1 MEEVQTKSKVLIGI
15 VILFFA
21 AVINLQAQEL
31 NAKVTVN
38 SDRIQGTNKNVF
50 ITMEKAISQFVNTTQ
65 WSSTTWSANE
75 RIDCSFSVT
84 ILEQSSDNSFRAE
97 LLVQS
102 RRPVYNSSYT
112 TTLLNF
118 RDTKL
123 NFDYTENTVIVLQQ
137 NALNS
142 NLEAT
147 IAFYANLI
155 LALDFD
161 SFSPLGGGVFYRQAQ
176 NISSLA
182 QSNLGWS
189 GWSTF
194 DDNKSKGS
202 IINALTDESLKA
214 FRELVYTYHRKGL
227 DEMAANPD
235 RARTTILNALPVLK
249 EIRQV
254 RSSEIILQMFGD
266 SKVDEIVAIAEKA
279 TKEEKKETY
288 DLLRSLYPTL
298 SGQLEP
304 LKK

>member
-1 MEEVQTKSKVLIGI
+1 MNKQISII
-15 VILFFA
+15 ILFFTA
-21 AVINLQAQEL
+21 IINVQAQEL

-38 SDRIQGTNKNVF
+38 SDRIQGTNRNVF
-50 ITMEKAISQFVNTTQ
+50 ITMEKAINQFINTTQ
-65 WSSTTWSANE
+65 WSSTTFSVGE
-75 RIDCSFSVT
+75 RIECTFS
-84 ILEQSSDNSFRAE
+84 IIIQEQPSDNNFRAE

-112 TTLLNF
+112 TTMLNF
-118 RDTKL
+118 RETK
-123 NFDYTENTVIVLQQ
+123 FDFEYRENAVIEMQQ
-137 NALNS
+137 NTLNS

-161 SFSPLGGGVFYRQAQ
+161 SFSSLGGSLFYRQAQ
-176 NISSLA
+176 NISTLA
-182 QSNLGWS
+182 QSNMGWS
-189 GWSTF
+189 GWSAF
-194 DDNKSKGS
+194 DDNRSKGS
-202 IINALTDESLKA
+202 IINALMDESLKA
-214 FRELVYTYHRKGL
+214 FRELGYTYHRKGL

-266 SKVDEIVAIAEKA
+266 SKLDEIVSIAGKA
-279 TKEEKKETY
+279 TKEEKKEIY
-288 DLLRSLYPTL
+288 DLLRNIYP
-298 SGQLEP
+298 SMSNQLEP

>member
-1 MEEVQTKSKVLIGI
+1 MKQLSMII
-15 VILFFA
+15 VFLA
-21 AVINLQAQEL
+21 SAINLQAQEL

-38 SDRIQGTNKNVF
+38 SDRIQGTNRNVF
-50 ITMEKAISQFVNTTQ
+50 VTMEKAINQFVNTTQ
-65 WSSTTWSANE
+65 WSSATWAINE
-75 RIDCSFSVT
+75 RIECTFSIT
-84 ILEQSSDNSFRAE
+84 ILEQLSDNNFRAE

-112 TTLLNF
+112 TTMLNF
-118 RDTKL
+118 RDTKFEFEYL
-123 NFDYTENTVIVLQQ
+123 ENSVIEMRQ

-161 SFSPLGGGVFYRQAQ
+161 SFSPMGGSIFYRQAQ

-182 QSNLGWS
+182 QSNMGWNGWS
-189 GWSTF
+189 AF

-202 IINALTDESLKA
+202 IINAWMDESLKA
-214 FRELVYTYHRKGL
+214 LRELEYTYHRKGL
-227 DEMAANPD
+227 DEMVANPD
-235 RARTTILNALPVLK
+235 RARKTILNALPVLK

-266 SKVDEIVAIAEKA
+266 SKLDEIVAIAEKA

-288 DLLRSLYPTL
+288 DLLRSIYPTV
-298 SGQLEP
+298 SDQLEP